1 MSSEFSSKS
10 LNSGAQDFL
19 LSYLE
24 HSQIWLNSNT
34 RGQLS
39 LEQHDK
45 IEGKRKRKE
54 DKNTGIND
62 GKELAKEFHFLYW
75 EWNSLFNE
83 DSKAT
88 LQTHESSLLFNVCKR
103 ISNTLVFI
111 RSHRS

>member
-1 MSSEFSSKS
+1 MTSKFSSKC

-24 HSQIWLNSNT
+24 HSQIWLNLNT
-34 RGQLS
+34 YGQLS

-45 IEGKRKRKE
+45 IEGTRKKTE

-62 GKELAKEFHFLYW
+62 EKELAKKFHFLYW
-75 EWNSLFNE
+75 EWNFLFNE

-88 LQTHESSLLFNVCKR
+88 FTNS
-103 ISNTLVFI
+103 
-111 RSHRS
+111 